1 MVARASCALLVAL
14 VAVCSVQTGAPP
26 PGTSA
31 VSSAPVHPPA
41 HLQNQHRGH
50 PGCWRRSKRWFDSAH
65 GGMIHAIPYPAVGV
79 QKTPRFEIGGIGLA
93 GGAPCLF
100 FTRDAALAAVV

>member
-1 MVARASCALLVAL
+1 MVGRASCALLVAL

-79 QKTPRFEIGGIGLA
+79 HSKL
-93 GGAPCLF
+93 GASTLRKERRVF
-100 FTRDAALAAVV
+100 SSRATRLSRR